1 MKLSFTR
8 LITAFAAV
16 MILGFQVSAQTVVW
30 SEDFGAGVIPA
41 TWTNVDATSQV
52 TTLWEFST
60 AGPLFGAQPAFA
72 SPTAA
77 NGFAIFNSDAAGPVN
92 PSHDLQLTT
101 DVIDCSTLTTTV
113 VAKFSNQYAYY
124 SAGGVSIVE
133 LGVSTDGTTFTYF
146 PILVGIAQNDLTI
159 AETTE
164 EVDISTVAAG
174 QSTVYLQFRWRGN
187 YEYAWRIDDI
197 KVQDGV
203 TPLPADDVALASNF
217 YAIASSYQMPINQ
230 VDSVRFLADVAN
242 IGSNV
247 QDNVT
252 LTVTVIKDS
261 DNSTVHTQSY
271 NYGTLQPADTVENYL
286 FPQTFLAPNVA
297 ETYTA
302 TYSLSS
308 DAATDSDPN
317 NNTATFNFEVT
328 DGVFSKVSG
337 TNENIAPGADN
348 SWTAGTHYY
357 AYKGTEITGLDTT
370 ARYATAITFG
380 IANAT
385 GAQGIAGNSVDVFLE
400 KGYDVDGSGL
410 IETTERTVVAFGSY
424 TFTAND
430 DDIILA
436 VPIDNFSGTTLLYEL
451 EDNSHYL
458 VTVRYSATGTEDM
471 FLLMSGAENYSGADF
486 AAGLSN
492 APRYGGFLD
501 IGNSGDYNYIT
512 NFNGNPTP
520 AVGLLTSTVF
530 TTSTADR
537 QLDAN
542 SLIVFPN
549 PATEFVTATLD
560 LKETAENARITIY
573 NVHGQVIETR
583 NLSNVRNEQVQFNL
597 DNYTSGTY
605 LMSID
610 TDFGH
615 TIKRFIV
622 KK

>member
-1 MKLSFTR
+1 
-8 LITAFAAV
+8 
-16 MILGFQVSAQTVVW
+16 
-30 SEDFGAGVIPA
+30 
-41 TWTNVDATSQV
+41 
-52 TTLWEFST
+52 
-60 AGPLFGAQPAFA
+60 
-72 SPTAA
+72 
-77 NGFAIFNSDAAGPVN
+77 
-92 PSHDLQLTT
+92 
-101 DVIDCSTLTTTV
+101 
-113 VAKFSNQYAYY
+113 
-124 SAGGVSIVE
+124 
-133 LGVSTDGTTFTYF
+133 
-146 PILVGIAQNDLTI
+146 
-159 AETTE
+159 
-164 EVDISTVAAG
+164 
-174 QSTVYLQFRWRGN
+174 
-187 YEYAWRIDDI
+187 
-197 KVQDGV
+197 
-203 TPLPADDVALASNF
+203 
-217 YAIASSYQMPINQ
+217 
-230 VDSVRFLADVAN
+230 
-242 IGSNV
+242 
-247 QDNVT
+247 
-252 LTVTVIKDS
+252 
-261 DNSTVHTQSY
+261 
-271 NYGTLQPADTVENYL
+271 
-286 FPQTFLAPNVA
+286 
-297 ETYTA
+297 
-302 TYSLSS
+302 
-308 DAATDSDPN
+308 
-317 NNTATFNFEVT
+317 
-328 DGVFSKVSG
+328 
-337 TNENIAPGADN
+337 NENIAPGADN